1 MSQRLQRQSGYT
13 PYRLMKSFHTVPVM
27 KKLIRNSIGALLLT
41 GTLLT
46 ANTVLAQ
53 DTVVTTSPVTSMGT
67 ISEFSP
73 NAIVIKTETG
83 TVPVSYGYSK
93 TTTYVDEAGNPVSV
107 TTMKSGLPVTVYY
120 TKSGEGFVASK
131 VIVRKAVVV
140 PSGVV
145 EEQKTTT
152 TTTETR

>member
-1 MSQRLQRQSGYT
+1 
-13 PYRLMKSFHTVPVM
+13 M
-27 KKLIRNSIGALLLT
+27 KKLIRNSIGAVLLT

-53 DTVVTTSPVTSMGT
+53 TSVVTTSPITSMGT

-73 NAIVIKTETG
+73 QAIIIKTETG
-83 TVPVSYGYSK
+83 TEPVSYGYSK
-93 TTTYVDEAGNPVSV
+93 TTTYVDEAGNPVSM
-107 TTMKSGLPVTVYY
+107 TTIKSGLPVTVYY
-120 TKSGEGFVASK
+120 TKSGDTMTASK

-140 PSGVV
+140 PGAVQ
-145 EEQKTTT
+145 EQKTTT

>member
-1 MSQRLQRQSGYT
+1 
-13 PYRLMKSFHTVPVM
+13 M
-27 KKLIRNSIGALLLT
+27 KKLIRETIGALLLT

-53 DTVVTTSPVTSMGT
+53 TSVVTTAPITSLGT
-67 ISEFSP
+67 ISAFSP

-83 TVPVSYGYSK
+83 TEPVSYSYSK
-93 TTTYVDEAGNPVSV
+93 TTTYVDEAGNPVSL
-107 TTMKSGLPVTVYY
+107 TTVKSGMPVTVYY
-120 TKSGEGFVASK
+120 TKTGDGMIASK

-140 PSGVV
+140 PSSAV
-145 EEQKTTT
+145 EEQRTTT

>member
-1 MSQRLQRQSGYT
+1 
-13 PYRLMKSFHTVPVM
+13 M
-27 KKLIRNSIGALLLT
+27 KKLIRNSIVAVLLA

-53 DTVVTTSPVTSMGT
+53 TSVVTAGPITSMGT

-73 NAIVIKTETG
+73 QAIILKTETG
-83 TVPVSYGYSK
+83 TEPVSYGYSK
-93 TTTYVDEAGNPVSV
+93 TTTYVDEAGNPVSM
-107 TTMKSGLPVTVYY
+107 TTIKSGLPVTVYY
-120 TKSGEGFVASK
+120 TRSGDTMTASK

-140 PSGVV
+140 PAAV

>member
-1 MSQRLQRQSGYT
+1 
-13 PYRLMKSFHTVPVM
+13 M

-53 DTVVTTSPVTSMGT
+53 DAVVTTSPITSMGT

-83 TVPVSYGYSK
+83 TGPVSYGYSK
-93 TTTYVDEAGNPVSV
+93 TTTYVDETGNPVSM
-107 TTMKSGLPVTVYY
+107 TAIKSGLPVTVYY
-120 TKSGEGFVASK
+120 TKSGDTMTASK

-140 PSGVV
+140 PGAV

>member
-1 MSQRLQRQSGYT
+1 
-13 PYRLMKSFHTVPVM
+13 M
-27 KKLIRNSIGALLLT
+27 KKIIRNSIGALLLT

-53 DTVVTTSPVTSMGT
+53 TSVVTTSPITSMGT

-83 TVPVSYGYSK
+83 TEPVSYSYSK
-93 TTTYVDEAGNPVSV
+93 TTTYVDEAGNPVSM
-107 TTMKSGLPVTVYY
+107 TTVKSGLPVTVYY
-120 TKSGEGFVASK
+120 TKSGDTMTASK

-140 PSGVV
+140 PGAV

>member
-1 MSQRLQRQSGYT
+1 
-13 PYRLMKSFHTVPVM
+13 M
-27 KKLIRNSIGALLLT
+27 KKLIRKTIGALLLT

-53 DTVVTTSPVTSMGT
+53 TSVLTTAPITSMGT

-73 NAIVIKTETG
+73 NVIMIKTETG
-83 TVPVSYGYSK
+83 TEPVSYSYSK
-93 TTTYVDEAGNPVSV
+93 TTTYVDEAGNPVSLATV
-107 TTMKSGLPVTVYY
+107 KSGLPVTVYY
-120 TKSGEGFVASK
+120 TRTGDTMTASK

-140 PSGVV
+140 PSSAV